1 MYDLLGRVA
10 SNQRTPFLIEHHTQ
24 RLSLAAVMY
33 DAMAV
38 RKRLLARRHTH
49 AAHVAPEGDA

>member
-1 MYDLLGRVA
+1 MYGRTRISARSFLEYPHVPPLG
-10 SNQRTPFLIEHHTQ
+10 
-24 RLSLAAVMY
+24 LSLAAVMY

-38 RKRLLARRHTH
+38 RKRLLARKHTH